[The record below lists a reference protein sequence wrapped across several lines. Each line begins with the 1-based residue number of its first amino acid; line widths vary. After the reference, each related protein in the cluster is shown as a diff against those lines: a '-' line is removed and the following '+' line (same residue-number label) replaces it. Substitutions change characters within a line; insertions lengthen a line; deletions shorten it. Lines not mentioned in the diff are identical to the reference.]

1 MNPPP
6 SRRSPHRPVA
16 APAGLRGSAEAPD
29 GPDHGRLDPP
39 AAELEPLPPR
49 RRRRLLTPGSATAA
63 ALLTAA
69 IGFYAGVRVEKGQL
83 PASSSAATGLAT
95 GGRRTGGFAARA
107 AAGRSSAFAGA
118 LGLFGARGATGG
130 TTGGAGA
137 GAGAAFGTVASVT
150 GTSVDLAEA
159 SGNTIKVT
167 LSGATRVT
175 KSESVS
181 RHSIRP
187 GDTLIV
193 QGVPGANGSIVA
205 ASVSDSGDR
214 TGTGGTPGGGVPTGS
229 GGGSAAGGG
238 SSSGAGSSGVGAL
251 FSGGG

>member
-6 SRRSPHRPVA
+6 SRRSTHRPVA
-16 APAGLRGSAEAPD
+16 APAGLSSSAGAPG
-29 GPDHGRLDPP
+29 GPDLGRLDPP

-49 RRRRLLTPGSATAA
+49 RRRRLLTPGRAAAA

-83 PASSSAATGLAT
+83 PASSSGAAGLT
-95 GGRRTGGFAARA
+95 TSGRRAGGFAARA
-107 AAGRSSAFAGA
+107 AAGGSSAFAGA
-118 LGLFGARGATGG
+118 AGLFGARG
-130 TTGGAGA
+130 TTGGSG
-137 GAGAAFGTVASVT
+137 GSPGAAGVTFGTVASVT
-150 GTSVDLAEA
+150 GTSVDLTEA
-159 SGNTIKVT
+159 SGNTVKVT

-193 QGVPGANGSIVA
+193 QGVPGANGSVVA
-205 ASVSDSGDR
+205 ASVSDSGNR
-214 TGTGGTPGGGVPTGS
+214 PGAGGAPGGGGQTAS
-229 GGGSAAGGG
+229 GGSSAAGGS